1 MGHAIYCE
9 TKEATAPYIFVN
21 TRIPVY
27 SYEEVCY
34 YIFHH
39 PSMISYEILGS
50 EFRQW
55 VKEKLGMEALAEEL
69 GSLAEEEA
77 DLLSYLRCFLQAANY
92 YSKQEV
98 ALFFEH
104 VKEEAKLPKALQLK
118 KQADSFLS
126 FQKYVRA
133 IRLYDAILKTEE
145 MDQELTGSIYHN
157 KGVALSKNFEL
168 TAASDCFLKAYECAP
183 NDVTLSCYLTIF
195 FLLQQYEKA
204 QQECERLG
212 VAKETY
218 DRILFEYRQSEESYT
233 SSEEWKKGEKLT
245 EDVAYGQEKRAK
257 DAAEQMIL
265 SWKEEYRRETT

>member
-98 ALFFEH
+98 ALFFEQ

-126 FQKYVRA
+126 FQKYDEA
-133 IRLYDAILKTEE
+133 
-145 MDQELTGSIYHN
+145 
-157 KGVALSKNFEL
+157 
-168 TAASDCFLKAYECAP
+168 
-183 NDVTLSCYLTIF
+183 
-195 FLLQQYEKA
+195 
-204 QQECERLG
+204 
-212 VAKETY
+212 
-218 DRILFEYRQSEESYT
+218 
-233 SSEEWKKGEKLT
+233 
-245 EDVAYGQEKRAK
+245 
-257 DAAEQMIL
+257 
-265 SWKEEYRRETT
+265 